1 MQFFM
6 AFYLLFAR
14 GCSKANRF
22 GHPRP
27 SAFIEKLLA
36 WLMIISFVIG
46 LFAST
51 SIVSFMVGTGEIG
64 SPTTIIQ
71 KSTEYF

>member
-1 MQFFM
+1 
-6 AFYLLFAR
+6 
-14 GCSKANRF
+14 
-22 GHPRP
+22 
-27 SAFIEKLLA
+27 
-36 WLMIISFVIG
+36 VIG